1 MKIVISEPKSGRS
14 YGIDLDKDKEG
25 GLIGKKLGDKL
36 EGGAVGAEGYELEI
50 TGGSDIAGFP
60 MRSDVSGP
68 RRVGV
73 ILSDGAGIGKQ
84 KRGMRAKRN
93 VRGNIIS
100 DQIVQVN
107 AKVLSAGS
115 KPLGEIFP
123 KAAAGSGKKEEK
135 KK

>member
-1 MKIVISEPKSGRS
+1 MKIVISDPKSGKS
-14 YGIDLDKDKEG
+14 YGIDLAKDKEG
-25 GLIGKKLGDKL
+25 SLIGKKLGDKL
-36 EGGAVGAEGYELEI
+36 EGGEVGAEGYELEI

-60 MRSDVSGP
+60 MRADVSGP

-73 ILSDGAGIGKQ
+73 ILSDGTGIGKQ

-107 AKVLSAGS
+107 AKVLTAGS
-115 KPLGEIFP
+115 KPLEEIFP
-123 KAAAGSGKKEEK
+123 KAAAGAEKKEEK